1 MARLKIALVA
11 TFALLGLSAAP
22 AQAFGPMMLLM
33 MPMMMGDHQHGGEA
47 GHKGSTAGQVDVPQ
61 VPVGSKQDQ
70 PVDEGRSSSNP
81 SVLPQHVDSR
91 DAHRSDAEHGR

>member
-33 MPMMMGDHQHGGEA
+33 MPMMMGDHQHGGE
-47 GHKGSTAGQVDVPQ
+47 
-61 VPVGSKQDQ
+61 
-70 PVDEGRSSSNP
+70 GRS
-81 SVLPQHVDSR
+81 
-91 DAHRSDAEHGR
+91 